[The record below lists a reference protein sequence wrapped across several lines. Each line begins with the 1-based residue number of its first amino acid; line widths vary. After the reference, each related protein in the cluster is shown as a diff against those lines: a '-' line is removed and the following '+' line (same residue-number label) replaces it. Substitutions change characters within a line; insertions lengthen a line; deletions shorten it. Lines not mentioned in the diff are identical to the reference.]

1 MRWFTSDTHFGHAR
15 VIELCKRPF
24 KDVDH
29 MNEVMANNWNERV
42 HPDDEVFHL
51 GDVALGKRQD
61 TLQIVKRLNGTKYL
75 IPGNHDN
82 CWQGH
87 SRVRPKDRALY
98 TDVGFIVLPRE
109 TIMPVA
115 GNVVLACHLPYE
127 GDSHHEERYTEKRP
141 VDEGRWLLCGHVHEA
156 WAQSGKQ
163 INVGVDVRSFA
174 PMSEDEIGEII
185 NAN

>member
-15 VIELCKRPF
+15 VIELCQRPF

-42 HPDDEVFHL
+42 QPDDEVFHL
-51 GDVALGKRQD
+51 GDVALGRRED
-61 TLQIVKRLNGTKYL
+61 TLQIVKRLNGTKFL
-75 IPGNHDN
+75 VPGNHDN

-87 SRVRPKDRALY
+87 SRVRPRDRALY

-109 TIMPVA
+109 TVMPVA
-115 GNVVLACHLPYE
+115 GQVVLACHLPYE
-127 GDSHHEERYTEKRP
+127 GDSQHEARYEDKRP

-156 WAQSGKQ
+156 WAQQGRQ
-163 INVGVDVRSFA
+163 INVGVDVRDFS
-174 PMSEDEIGEII
+174 PISEDEIGAII
-185 NAN
+185 NAV